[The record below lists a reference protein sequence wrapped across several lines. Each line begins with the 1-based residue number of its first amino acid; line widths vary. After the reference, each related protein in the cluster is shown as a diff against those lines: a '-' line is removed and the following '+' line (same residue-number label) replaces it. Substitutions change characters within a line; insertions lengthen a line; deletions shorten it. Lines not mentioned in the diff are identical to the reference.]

1 MRNFFTGSFL
11 RTAFFIIAVSALP
24 AVAIVFFA
32 GFERGSGAFERAE
45 LQAKIAVRTVA
56 RVQSSIAAG
65 ARTLL
70 TTLAEA
76 AAVRPRVSDM
86 EDLLS
91 QLHYSHP
98 AFIDVLLA
106 DENGYIVASKVSSET
121 GLNILEHPFFLR
133 ALSKSVFVA
142 GEATH
147 SPLSDVPV
155 LPFGYTIHFPGGRP
169 LVLVTGVQL
178 PYYKYLLRKLN
189 ISPGARIYLA
199 DMKGQ
204 AVFTQPALDEA
215 LPEIPLHVRKAVAE
229 REPDEG
235 LFFLDGP
242 DERLMVA
249 YRRIALEE
257 SPDIPYM
264 QTVFTIPAAAVL
276 AETKD
281 SQTRDGFLLILA
293 LSAMFLLSAGLVS
306 MTFSAPIKKML
317 SAAREYG
324 RGNFSARLSGV
335 GEVRELAALA
345 ESMNTMAASIEK
357 RETDLIQA
365 KNFAEAA
372 SRSKGEFLANM
383 SHEIRTPMNAVIGM
397 AYLAL
402 RTNLTP
408 KQQDYLQKIH
418 RSGTAL
424 LRILNDILDFSK
436 IEANNMA
443 LEHIDFQLDDVMRNV
458 VAVTGAKATDKGL
471 EFLYHLSPGI
481 PSTLTGDPLRLEQVI
496 TNLVNN
502 ALKFT
507 SHGEVSVQVEQIQH
521 MGNKVQLKFT
531 VRDTGIGMDPEAVDN
546 LFQPFTQAD
555 SSTTRKYG
563 GTGLGLSI
571 AKRLVEMM
579 GGSIWAASKPG
590 SGSEFC
596 FTAWFDVAAAPLQ
609 QYRIIPSTMNHMR
622 LLVVDDNP
630 AARDILSEYLLSM
643 GFRVDTADS
652 GETCLTAI
660 RQASQD
666 PYKVVFMD
674 WQMPGMNGLEAT
686 RRIQSAQGT
695 GQAPAIVMVTAFD
708 REEIRSQLDQLQL
721 AGLLIKPVSQ
731 SLLFDMMVT
740 LFAPEKETIRNE
752 THQNVTYGLHGMN
765 VLLAEDNAINQQIAV
780 ELLESQGVRVDVT
793 ENGREAVDKL
803 LSVQQDYYDVVLL
816 DLQMPV
822 MGGLEAAQEIRK
834 ISADIPLL
842 ALTARAMTEERNL
855 CLEAGMNGHLAK
867 PIDPDLLF
875 IALSQWKKPSTAAA
889 DGSSAQAGLP
899 SQQSSQLLMNS
910 NTGID
915 IANGLLRVSRN
926 EQLYLRLL
934 TQFADDY
941 HDAAERLTTAWQ
953 SGDLE
958 TASRQAHTIKGV
970 AGNLG
975 AIAVQES
982 AATLEAVFSSDG
994 VSTDDEITGLVAQ
1007 FAVAMEQAIAAI
1019 TAYRQEKA
1027 ATPGTTAAIANTSSP
1042 APQSREQLRVFLL
1055 DADSEAI
1062 EYFASVKSSFMAT
1075 YDNKQVRKLEKAL
1088 GDFDFDGALEILD
1101 SLQLK

>member
-1 MRNFFTGSFL
+1 MEFFQKYLPTPAFRRLSALLLLLAVVVCVGSFYVANSL
-11 RTAFFIIAVSALP
+11 YEGDFAKRIEEVNAANRSTARVVEENFRLILFQTDTMLTMMKSDLEKYGRIETVHLHMLHNAHSLPKEVSIVVAADREGDLTFSTAPLPGALNIAHREYFKAHLPADSGQLYIATPLISRITGIPSIYLSRRVNDSQGNFAGVVALGLDMGYLANVFHSLELGPENTLVLLRRDRAFLARMPDTLGISTSTAYFPQHISFDRIEKGEKEGIYELPGVDKITRYGAFRAMNDFPLVVLATVTKGAALREVMQHRQTYLLWASLFSSSLLLGLLIIWWQLRRQVITTALLREARDDLEQKVSDRTADLV
-24 AVAIVFFA
+24 
-32 GFERGSGAFERAE
+32 
-45 LQAKIAVRTVA
+45 VA
-56 RVQSSIAAG
+56 RQ
-65 ARTLL
+65 
-70 TTLAEA
+70 E
-76 AAVRPRVSDM
+76 
-86 EDLLS
+86 
-91 QLHYSHP
+91 
-98 AFIDVLLA
+98 
-106 DENGYIVASKVSSET
+106 
-121 GLNILEHPFFLR
+121 
-133 ALSKSVFVA
+133 
-142 GEATH
+142 
-147 SPLSDVPV
+147 
-155 LPFGYTIHFPGGRP
+155 
-169 LVLVTGVQL
+169 
-178 PYYKYLLRKLN
+178 
-189 ISPGARIYLA
+189 
-199 DMKGQ
+199 
-204 AVFTQPALDEA
+204 
-215 LPEIPLHVRKAVAE
+215 
-229 REPDEG
+229 
-235 LFFLDGP
+235 
-242 DERLMVA
+242 
-249 YRRIALEE
+249 
-257 SPDIPYM
+257 
-264 QTVFTIPAAAVL
+264 
-276 AETKD
+276 
-281 SQTRDGFLLILA
+281 
-293 LSAMFLLSAGLVS
+293 
-306 MTFSAPIKKML
+306 
-317 SAAREYG
+317 
-324 RGNFSARLSGV
+324 
-335 GEVRELAALA
+335 
-345 ESMNTMAASIEK
+345 
-357 RETDLIQA
+357 
-365 KNFAEAA
+365 AEAA
-372 SRSKGEFLANM
+372 SEAKSRFLANM
-383 SHEIRTPMNAVIGM
+383 SHEIRTPMNAIIGM

-402 RTNLTP
+402 KTDLTP

-458 VAVTGAKATDKGL
+458 VAVTSAKATDKGL
-471 EFLYHLSPGI
+471 VFLYHLSPGI

-507 SHGEVSVQVEQIQH
+507 SHGEVSVQVEQLQH
-521 MGNKVQLKFT
+521 TGNKVQLKFT
-531 VRDTGIGMDPEAVDN
+531 VRDTGIGMDQEVVDN

-579 GGSIWAASKPG
+579 DGSIWAASKPG

-596 FTAWFDVAAAPLQ
+596 FTAWFDVAEAPLQ
-609 QYRIIPSTMNHMR
+609 QHRVIPGTMNNMR

-652 GETCLTAI
+652 GENCLTAV
-660 RQASQD
+660 RHASED
-666 PYKVVFMD
+666 PYKVIFMD

-686 RRIQSAQGT
+686 RRIQAALGADQS
-695 GQAPAIVMVTAFD
+695 PAIVMVTAFD
-708 REEIRSQLDQLQL
+708 REEIRYQLDQLQL
-721 AGLLIKPVSQ
+721 AGLLIKPVSH
-731 SLLFDMMVT
+731 SLLFDTMVT
-740 LFAPEKETIRNE
+740 LFAPEKETIRIE
-752 THQNVTYGLHGMN
+752 TNQDTTYGLRGMN

-793 ENGREAVDKL
+793 ENGREAVDKF

-842 ALTARAMTEERNL
+842 ALTARAMTEERDL

-867 PIDPDLLF
+867 PIDPALLF
-875 IALSQWKKPSTAAA
+875 AALSQWRKLDAATA
-889 DGSSAQAGLP
+889 DIRLAQAGLP
-899 SQQSSQLLMNS
+899 SQQSSQLAES
-910 NTGID
+910 THTGID
-915 IANGLLRVSRN
+915 IASGLLRVSRN

-953 SGDLE
+953 NGDWE

-975 AIAVQES
+975 ATTVHES

-994 VSTDDEITGLVAQ
+994 VTTADEITGLVAQ
-1007 FAVAMEQAIAAI
+1007 FAAAMDQAIATI

-1027 ATPGTTAAIANTSSP
+1027 AAPVTTAAVADTSSP
-1042 APQSREQLRVFLL
+1042 APQSREQLRVLLL

-1062 EYFASVKSSFMAT
+1062 EYFANVQSSFMAT

-1088 GDFDFDGALEILD
+1088 QDFDFDAALEILNN
-1101 SLQLK
+1101 LQPLTP

>member
-1 MRNFFTGSFL
+1 MDFFQKFLPTPAFRRLSALLLLLAVVVCVGSFHVANRL
-11 RTAFFIIAVSALP
+11 YEGDFSNRVEEVNATNRSTTRVVEENFRLMLFQADTILLLMKSDLEKYGRIEPDHMTLLKKIHNLPEAVSIIVVADAAGNLTFSTAPLPEALTIAHREHFKVHLPADSGQLYIATPLVSRATGIPSIFLSRRVNDSQGNFAGVVALGLDSGHLANVFRSLELGPENTLVLLRRDRAFLGRMPDTLAFNTSTAYFPNHISFDRIEQGEKEGTYELLSRVDGIARYGAFRAMNDYPIVVLATITKGAALREVLVHKQTYLLWASLFSSSLLLGLLIIWWQLRRHVITTALLREARDDLEQKVSDRTA
-24 AVAIVFFA
+24 
-32 GFERGSGAFERAE
+32 E
-45 LQAKIAVRTVA
+45 LVVA
-56 RVQSSIAAG
+56 R
-65 ARTLL
+65 
-70 TTLAEA
+70 
-76 AAVRPRVSDM
+76 
-86 EDLLS
+86 
-91 QLHYSHP
+91 
-98 AFIDVLLA
+98 
-106 DENGYIVASKVSSET
+106 
-121 GLNILEHPFFLR
+121 
-133 ALSKSVFVA
+133 
-142 GEATH
+142 
-147 SPLSDVPV
+147 
-155 LPFGYTIHFPGGRP
+155 
-169 LVLVTGVQL
+169 
-178 PYYKYLLRKLN
+178 
-189 ISPGARIYLA
+189 
-199 DMKGQ
+199 Q
-204 AVFTQPALDEA
+204 A
-215 LPEIPLHVRKAVAE
+215 
-229 REPDEG
+229 
-235 LFFLDGP
+235 
-242 DERLMVA
+242 
-249 YRRIALEE
+249 
-257 SPDIPYM
+257 
-264 QTVFTIPAAAVL
+264 
-276 AETKD
+276 
-281 SQTRDGFLLILA
+281 
-293 LSAMFLLSAGLVS
+293 
-306 MTFSAPIKKML
+306 
-317 SAAREYG
+317 
-324 RGNFSARLSGV
+324 
-335 GEVRELAALA
+335 
-345 ESMNTMAASIEK
+345 
-357 RETDLIQA
+357 
-365 KNFAEAA
+365 AEAA
-372 SRSKGEFLANM
+372 SEAKSRFLANM